1 MANIVNKDMI
11 IADVLNM
18 DAGTV
23 PIFLQN
29 GLHCLGCA
37 MSSGETLEEACMVHG
52 IDCDDLLEQLNE
64 FMALQGLPKA
74 EV

>member
-1 MANIVNKDMI
+1 MKVSKDMI

-18 DAGTV
+18 NQGTI

-37 MSSGETLEEACMVHG
+37 MSSGETIEEACMVHG
-52 IDCDDLLEQLNE
+52 LDCDSLLAELND
-64 FMALQGLPKA
+64 FLALQDLPQA
-74 EV
+74 NI

>member
-1 MANIVNKDMI
+1 MKNVVDKNMY

-37 MSSGETLEEACMVHG
+37 LSSGESIEEACMVHG
-52 IDCDDLLEQLNE
+52 LDCDDLLDQLNE
-64 FMALQGLPKA
+64 FFSLRDLPEA
-74 EV
+74 EI